1 MRKRLSVCTPVCP
14 TCGRPHAGPRCER
27 GVAHALARAAP
38 AGTRGGAG
46 GEEPRTRGAL
56 AHAECQM
63 KRTMA
68 FRSPKLTGAFHAGMH
83 RVWFLLQHGQLHRRL
98 PTAASAARSPDVLA
112 LRGTPGELGESGE
125 LGELG

>member
-1 MRKRLSVCTPVCP
+1 MPFRLLLACPAAWAGKRVEAVSAAYTSQECSGCGERMRKRLSVCTPVCP

-56 AHAECQM
+56 AHAECQ
-63 KRTMA
+63 K
-68 FRSPKLTGAFHAGMH
+68 PGL
-83 RVWFLLQHGQLHRRL
+83 V
-98 PTAASAARSPDVLA
+98 PD
-112 LRGTPGELGESGE
+112 E
-125 LGELG
+125 